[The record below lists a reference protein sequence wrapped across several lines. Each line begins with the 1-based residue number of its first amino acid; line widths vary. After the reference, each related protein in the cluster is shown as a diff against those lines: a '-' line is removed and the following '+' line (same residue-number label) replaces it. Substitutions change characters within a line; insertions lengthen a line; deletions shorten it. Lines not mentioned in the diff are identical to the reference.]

1 MEDKKFLSE
10 LIKED
15 NVEFAL
21 SNLILSPVGSGK
33 TNFITKEL
41 VPKYKRIL
49 YLCDTTNLKE
59 QQEMENAAQGIDM
72 KCLCYNN
79 LGKRIN
85 YTNDFILEGGFDCI
99 VCDEFHQLFRY
110 DNKFNSKATSHVI
123 KLLLSRH
130 KNVHKYFL
138 TATPKEYYDTVEEQK
153 IDVSHI
159 KEINYLHNPY
169 IKKYI
174 TRMGDSYLH
183 NFREIPHSIKDHLK
197 QIIKDGERVL
207 VFAKRI
213 DTLQKIEQGI
223 HKLEIKELKPIC
235 LWSVHNLEKPMNDE
249 QLTVRNY
256 LLNNHTI
263 PEEYNILLINSSM
276 ETGINIKDE
285 RFQYCYINDY
295 DETTQVQVRG
305 RIRNDI
311 WENYIIANVSD
322 PIEQIIQE
330 YESGEL
336 DVKNTRELQI
346 IRKYCNKKLT
356 KEYKDILC
364 EELHKYDTKGELI
377 KWTRLKKIIEALGFK
392 VEDKTLRIN
401 GKRTRVSIISE

>member
-1 MEDKKFLSE
+1 
-10 LIKED
+10 
-15 NVEFAL
+15 
-21 SNLILSPVGSGK
+21 
-33 TNFITKEL
+33 
-41 VPKYKRIL
+41 
-49 YLCDTTNLKE
+49 
-59 QQEMENAAQGIDM
+59 
-72 KCLCYNN
+72 
-79 LGKRIN
+79 
-85 YTNDFILEGGFDCI
+85 
-99 VCDEFHQLFRY
+99 
-110 DNKFNSKATSHVI
+110 
-123 KLLLSRH
+123 
-130 KNVHKYFL
+130 
-138 TATPKEYYDTVEEQK
+138 
-153 IDVSHI
+153 
-159 KEINYLHNPY
+159 
-169 IKKYI
+169 
-174 TRMGDSYLH
+174 
-183 NFREIPHSIKDHLK
+183 
-197 QIIKDGERVL
+197 
-207 VFAKRI
+207 
-213 DTLQKIEQGI
+213 
-223 HKLEIKELKPIC
+223 
-235 LWSVHNLEKPMNDE
+235 
-249 QLTVRNY
+249 
-256 LLNNHTI
+256 
-263 PEEYNILLINSSM
+263 M